1 MYGAPLA
8 LHVLTHSFPTRRS
21 SDLDAVADM
30 PEHHAAQRPR
40 DEADRRGRESG
51 DDAVEVVAGLGK
63 EELAEHQRRGCAI
76 EEEFIPFD
84 DRARHRGAH
93 DLLQIGQ
100 VGLLLMLHMS
110 RSRMSFPEPLWNGRA
125 GI

>member
-1 MYGAPLA
+1 MRISDWSSD
-8 LHVLTHSFPTRRS
+8 VCS
-21 SDLDAVADM
+21 SDL
-30 PEHHAAQRPR
+30 
-40 DEADRRGRESG
+40 

-100 VGLLLMLHMS
+100 VGLRAEERRVGKECVRVDLG
-110 RSRMSFPEPLWNGRA
+110 GRRIMTKKNNKQA
-125 GI
+125 RTNTRPNKQRKKTSKKN